1 MDINIHAVNFTPDRK
16 LLSYVERKVAKLK
29 RYYDHIVDVEVFMK
43 TNNER
48 IRNKT
53 VEVKISMPGQHL
65 FAKDDSRKFEIATN
79 RAIDSIEQQL
89 RKLKTKQRK
98 GR

>member
-1 MDINIHAVNFTPDRK
+1 MNINIHAVNFNADRK
-16 LLSYVERKVAKLK
+16 LLTYVERKVAKLQ

-53 VEVKISMPGQHL
+53 VELKISMPGQRL
-65 FAKDDSRKFEIATN
+65 FARDDSRKFEIATN
-79 RAIDSIEQQL
+79 RAVDSMEQQV